1 MPPEKKEAII
11 YLMPSA
17 AIAIWISSVFLVDTT
32 LTEWLA
38 LTGLIASILALL
50 FSMVNFDVYVIRECL
65 RMQVKKKQ
73 GNELMESIPAF
84 NILLQSWQVSSE
96 PTSDS
101 DWIGRWVT
109 NCIADTVASYPVRTR
124 SWYWRLSLSS
134 SLAII
139 ILLIMPYA
147 SNLLGLQS
155 TFFISIQVENVSILQ
170 WILTIAILAGFFL
183 PWFASYWRDYHGN
196 KSFTRDT
203 RFVAEFQYLQYLLG
217 LDYIRRPEYYTEN
230 SSLSS
235 LKQELE
241 KLQLFLYRGD
251 WSIFARSWHHFRLGL
266 IDDVNER
273 INTLY
278 YPDLLILWTDIVI
291 GLPQRIHS
299 RRRLELLLRV
309 SSHKPP
315 TGLANEVIKLISEDG
330 VLKDISTVNIVE
342 FFTSERKRKHKD
354 IGITIRSYFAT
365 TEFPMYMNDRLM
377 LLHNRLNSLGVK
389 FE

>member
-1 MPPEKKEAII
+1 MPPERRESVI
-11 YLMPSA
+11 YIMPSA
-17 AIAIWISSVFLVDTT
+17 AFAIWISSVSLVNVTPA
-32 LTEWLA
+32 EWLA

-50 FSMVNFDVYVIRECL
+50 LLMLNFDVYVIRECL
-65 RMQVKKKQ
+65 RMDVKKRQ
-73 GNELMESIPAF
+73 RSRLMESIPAF

-96 PTSDS
+96 PNTDS
-101 DWIGRWVT
+101 DWIDRWIT
-109 NCIADTVASYPVRTR
+109 NCVADAVASYPVRTR
-124 SWYWRLSLSS
+124 SWYLRFSLSS

-139 ILLIMPYA
+139 MLLIMPYA

-155 TFFISIQVENVSILQ
+155 TFFISIQVDNVSILQ
-170 WILTIAILAGFFL
+170 WILTIAMLAGFFL
-183 PWFASYWRDYHGN
+183 PWFANYWRDYRGN

-266 IDDVNER
+266 MDDVNER

-291 GLPQRIHS
+291 GHPFRIHS

-315 TGLANEVIKLISEDG
+315 TGLANEVIRLISEDG
-330 VLKDISTVNIVE
+330 VLKDTSAVNIVE
-342 FFTSERKRKHKD
+342 FFTSERKQKHKD
-354 IGITIRSYFAT
+354 IGTTIRSYFAT
-365 TEFPMYMNDRLM
+365 TKFPMYMNDRLM
-377 LLHNRLNSLGVK
+377 LLNKRLNSLGVR

>member
-1 MPPEKKEAII
+1 
-11 YLMPSA
+11 
-17 AIAIWISSVFLVDTT
+17 
-32 LTEWLA
+32 
-38 LTGLIASILALL
+38 
-50 FSMVNFDVYVIRECL
+50 
-65 RMQVKKKQ
+65 
-73 GNELMESIPAF
+73 
-84 NILLQSWQVSSE
+84 
-96 PTSDS
+96 
-101 DWIGRWVT
+101 
-109 NCIADTVASYPVRTR
+109 
-124 SWYWRLSLSS
+124 
-134 SLAII
+134 
-139 ILLIMPYA
+139 
-147 SNLLGLQS
+147 
-155 TFFISIQVENVSILQ
+155 
-170 WILTIAILAGFFL
+170 LTIAILAGFFL
-183 PWFASYWRDYHGN
+183 PWFANHWRDYHGN

-203 RFVAEFQYLQYLLG
+203 RFVAEFQYLQYLIG
-217 LDYIRRPEYYTEN
+217 LDYIRRPGYYTGN

-241 KLQLFLYRGD
+241 KLQLSLYRGD
-251 WSIFARSWHHFRLGL
+251 WSIFVRSWDTLRLGL

-291 GLPQRIHS
+291 GHPFRIHS
-299 RRRLELLLRV
+299 RRRLELLLRI